1 MNQKYSRLQ
10 MHVAKF
16 SQEEKIA
23 CFLSEAVYLAKSE
36 KKKNELSMV
45 LQLVETYFKL

>member
-36 KKKNELSMV
+36 KKNELSMV